1 MKLKKIFASAVA
13 AVAAITSVASLTS
26 CKKDDDV
33 TDDGGNDQG
42 GNENDAAAEIQAKL
56 EAAIKGLSVK
66 SSYEADFTLP
76 TTAAGGVTI
85 SWASDNVNVVKIEN
99 GKATITR
106 PGLTEADATVKITA
120 TAVIDGETKVKEFT
134 VTIPHVADESKTIAV
149 IKGLEAGAKTAAK
162 GIVTGFAYN
171 EKNDITVRS
180 GFYLTDGTDTIY
192 VFGKNAAAELSIG
205 DEVYLNAE
213 KSIYYG
219 AHQLSYPSDV
229 VKLGEN
235 KTPTYANIITDK
247 TITELA
253 TAPKPGDNETTN
265 QGKVYE
271 LLAYFEKSG
280 TSSYVNYRVV
290 DPYNT
295 ANYLNVYFTA
305 TVVPGETYEFT
316 EAYEAY
322 AGKYCKVKFYMA
334 GTNSSGK
341 WRGHILGFED
351 LTEAESAKML
361 LVQATSNVSSS
372 MAVPAS
378 GSEVELSSITL
389 PTGTSLVVT
398 SDSNYVTYADNKLK
412 FTRPAENTTANIKF
426 EIKLGET
433 VVAEYTKTVEIIVEP
448 VDITSLVTIENG
460 YITIPYTAITSDGE
474 FYITLETGKVINI
487 TWNRFVDTSSKS
499 EFSVG
504 AGGSIAISATGVKL
518 DAVITDVYGSYDNIK
533 AYAGADTTGTA
544 VTAVKGQGQGT
555 TYSYVFAAAA
565 DKAYLDNPSNY
576 KVDFYKLQ
584 LVVEGS
590 YVAPAEPEV
599 IESTI
604 ANAITIGSAS
614 ASDVYTKDYYK
625 LTGTITE
632 IQSETYGNM
641 MISDGTNSILI
652 YGLYDANGTRYDAM
666 ATKPVVG
673 DTIVVQGVL
682 GNFNGTVQIKNGTLI
697 SLSKPGVSDEDLAE
711 EEALKLA
718 ELIGDLYEDPAE
730 INFTST
736 LGTVTVTPQAG
747 ATTLVVDGTK
757 LTITPAATE
766 ITETITITVTVGE
779 KSFTTEPINVK
790 SKAFAVSEGNFSATL
805 GNPESS
811 ISSSNVNTT
820 TDYAADLGLRDNLF
834 SVYCAK
840 NDGST
845 MTYLQYTET
854 RLYWDASQNGN
865 GSTIKVAV
873 EEMAGYT
880 LSISSI
886 VVKYSGAD
894 NTGTV
899 TANEKVITGTANDL
913 EYTYEFEGVNEFV
926 IQNTN
931 TTNVQVKIKSIVI
944 NYTVTK
950 NDPVE
955 YTVDLTKTEFNLKNE
970 ATMPTVEYDVYAS
983 VWGGTEPTGTFI
995 PVDADGKFDVVGSF
1009 TGVTLVLIK
1018 KGQEAAWSGDNFLA
1032 QTIDYTVEGTT
1043 VLAPFDGTE
1052 DYVEYTLDV
1061 SKIQYNLSTETTLP
1075 AEYDVYVTVWGGTEP
1090 TGTFIPVTL
1099 NGSFEV
1105 LGTFTNAT
1113 VLLIVKGETPAWE
1126 GAAFIA
1132 KTKDYTLTDTTI
1144 AGPFDGTE
1152 VAVAY
1157 EVDLFA
1163 TKYNLKND
1171 ATMPTVEYD
1180 VYATVWGGT
1189 ATTGTFIPVTLNGSF
1204 EVLGTFTNASL
1215 ILIAKDQTPAWS
1227 GDNFLAQTTD
1237 YTVSENTLVAPIG
1250 SPVTHA
1256 EYVAAEVG
1264 DTLTIKGVITRIKT
1278 SDNKSFWLADEAGAY
1293 QVFSNSAITAD
1304 WLVVGNEVVL
1314 NGQKALNNN
1323 QLQITSPT
1331 YLETISTDNN
1341 VVTTNITD
1349 EIAQNGF
1356 ALTNETQSQL
1366 VTVEATVTSTSSKT
1380 LSVGGQTVAYY
1391 TSCSIPDFFVDGASV
1406 IITGITGVY
1415 KANSQIY
1422 IVATN
1427 DIVDNRTDE
1436 EKAEDEL
1443 DRLVAL
1449 FAETYNQTTEI
1460 DLTSTVGT
1468 VVVTPQVGATTLA
1481 VDGTKLTVTPGS
1493 TDATETVTIS
1503 VTVGEATKTSNTISI
1518 KTVNSLAGEYSSTL
1532 QYIPATGLSSALY
1545 ISKNAAEFEE
1555 SLLGLDSNIFTV
1567 VNNGTVK
1574 DVALNYGS
1582 GGYIRM
1588 YNEKATT
1595 GNGSEFTISIN
1606 DQTGY
1611 NCVITSIDIT
1621 FTKDKN
1627 GTFTIN
1633 GTAGS
1638 YDNGHY
1644 DINSKSVIIKN
1655 ADTGTS
1661 TANMDILSI
1670 VINYTITEATA

>member
-1 MKLKKIFASAVA
+1 MKLKKIFASAFA

-56 EAAIKGLSVK
+56 EAAINGLSVK

-205 DEVYLNAE
+205 DEIYLNAE

-235 KTPTYANIITDK
+235 KTPTYANVITDK

-280 TSSYVNYRVV
+280 SSTYVNYRVV

-361 LVQATSNVSSS
+361 LVQATEDIP
-372 MAVPAS
+372 AVIPVTTPTT
-378 GSEVELSSITL
+378 EVELTAVTL
-389 PTGTSLVVT
+389 PTGATLDVT
-398 SDSNYVTYADNKLK
+398 STCTNVTYADGKITITK
-412 FTRPAENTTANIKF
+412 PEEDITAEIKF
-426 EIKLGET
+426 AVKVGELT
-433 VVAEYTKTVEIIVEP
+433 VAEYTKTVELKVGAT
-448 VDITSLVTIENG
+448 DITSLVTIEDG
-460 YITIPYTAITSDGE
+460 VITIPYTAITYAGEHVIDLGDGKKLTINYGKYVDKSSYKE
-474 FYITLETGKVINI
+474 VGLANSGVITFTTEG
-487 TWNRFVDTSSKS
+487 F
-499 EFSVG
+499 
-504 AGGSIAISATGVKL
+504 KL
-518 DAVITDVYGSYDNIK
+518 DALISDVYGTYDNM
-533 AYAGADTTGTA
+533 ACYAGTDATGTKIIA
-544 VTAVKGQGQGT
+544 TKGKGQGT
-555 TYSYVFAAAA
+555 TYTYAFTEATNNIYFVNTSDSHDVAFFG
-565 DKAYLDNPSNY
+565 LE
-576 KVDFYKLQ
+576 
-584 LVVEGS
+584 LVLEGS
-590 YVAPAEPEV
+590 L
-599 IESTI
+599 
-604 ANAITIGSAS
+604 
-614 ASDVYTKDYYK
+614 D
-625 LTGTITE
+625 
-632 IQSETYGNM
+632 
-641 MISDGTNSILI
+641 
-652 YGLYDANGTRYDAM
+652 
-666 ATKPVVG
+666 
-673 DTIVVQGVL
+673 
-682 GNFNGTVQIKNGTLI
+682 
-697 SLSKPGVSDEDLAE
+697 
-711 EEALKLA
+711 ALKAEAEAERLA
-718 ELIGDLYEDPAE
+718 NIIEDLYEVETD
-730 INFTST
+730 IDLSST
-736 LGTVTVTPQAG
+736 AGTVVITPQTG
-747 ATTLVVDGTK
+747 ATTLTVDGTT
-757 LTITPAATE
+757 LTVTPGATE
-766 ITETITITVTVGE
+766 VTETITIKVTIGDAE
-779 KSFTTEPINVK
+779 FTTEAINIK
-790 SKAFAVSEGNFSATL
+790 SKAFAISKGDFSVTAEYTEGVTSNTVVSPENDATKLGLKTALFVVYSNKGSLSYSAGLNKDGSIRLYTGSEGN
-805 GNPESS
+805 
-811 ISSSNVNTT
+811 
-820 TDYAADLGLRDNLF
+820 
-834 SVYCAK
+834 
-840 NDGST
+840 
-845 MTYLQYTET
+845 
-854 RLYWDASQNGN
+854 
-865 GSTIKVAV
+865 
-873 EEMAGYT
+873 
-880 LSISSI
+880 
-886 VVKYSGAD
+886 
-894 NTGTV
+894 GT
-899 TANEKVITGTANDL
+899 
-913 EYTYEFEGVNEFV
+913 EFV
-926 IQNTN
+926 IEAQDLSSLGYELTINKVTLTYGTDVNTFTVNGVTGSKDTAEYTINSSKVTFKN
-931 TTNVQVKIKSIVI
+931 TGESGQVHIKSIVI
-944 NYTVTK
+944 DYTIADKEPT
-950 NDPVE
+950 E
-955 YTVDLTKTEFNLKNE
+955 YTVDLTKTEFNLKDE

-983 VWGGTEPTGTFI
+983 VWGGTEPIGTFI

-1018 KGQEAAWSGDNFLA
+1018 KGETPAWSGDNFLA

-1052 DYVEYTLDV
+1052 DYVEYTLDL

-1090 TGTFIPVTL
+1090 AGGLVQVDAEGKFK
-1099 NGSFEV
+1099 V

-1157 EVDLFA
+1157 EVDLSA

-1171 ATMPTVEYD
+1171 AEMPTVEYD

-1189 ATTGTFIPVTLNGSF
+1189 ATTGTFIPVTLNGIF

-1237 YTVSENTLVAPIG
+1237 YTVNETTLVAPIG

-1264 DTLTIKGVITRIKT
+1264 DTLTIKATIVAVQDQKKYVFLQDSEGLSYVIYNNSGVDTT
-1278 SDNKSFWLADEAGAY
+1278 TWA
-1293 QVFSNSAITAD
+1293 
-1304 WLVVGNEVVL
+1304 VVGNEVVVYGSRGDYNKL
-1314 NGQKALNNN
+1314 Q
-1323 QLQITSPT
+1323 QITSEQILEIVSTGNVINPT
-1331 YLETISTDNN
+1331 DVTADIIANGLT
-1341 VVTTNITD
+1341 VTTENQ
-1349 EIAQNGF
+1349 AKY
-1356 ALTNETQSQL
+1356 
-1366 VTVEATVTSTSSKT
+1366 VTVTGEVSSVSSNYFNIKVGTNTVKIFTYASK
-1380 LSVGGQTVAYY
+1380 
-1391 TSCSIPDFFVDGASV
+1391 PDFITVGTNVTLTGHYIVFNTTPQIGIYNAVNFVDA
-1406 IITGITGVY
+1406 
-1415 KANSQIY
+1415 
-1422 IVATN
+1422 
-1427 DIVDNRTDE
+1427 RTDE

-1481 VDGTKLTVTPGS
+1481 VDGTKLTVTPTS
-1493 TDATETVTIS
+1493 TEVTETVTIS
-1503 VTVGEATKTSNTISI
+1503 VTVGEATKTSDTISI
-1518 KTVNSLAGEYSSTL
+1518 KSVVDNSNLNSATDFTVISENYTTAADCDEASFGLDGTVFTVTADKKSSSGYPVVNAGSDEIRIYGNASGGGQISISITNGTIKSIKVTYSSANYNNANIFAGTNTTAVADSNDSTTIGEYV
-1532 QYIPATGLSSALY
+1532 I
-1545 ISKNAAEFEE
+1545 N
-1555 SLLGLDSNIFTV
+1555 D
-1567 VNNGTVK
+1567 
-1574 DVALNYGS
+1574 
-1582 GGYIRM
+1582 
-1588 YNEKATT
+1588 TT
-1595 GNGSEFTISIN
+1595 FTISNANSGTTQVRIKSIE
-1606 DQTGY
+1606 
-1611 NCVITSIDIT
+1611 ITYSL
-1621 FTKDKN
+1621 
-1627 GTFTIN
+1627 
-1633 GTAGS
+1633 
-1638 YDNGHY
+1638 
-1644 DINSKSVIIKN
+1644 N
-1655 ADTGTS
+1655 A
-1661 TANMDILSI
+1661 
-1670 VINYTITEATA
+1670 